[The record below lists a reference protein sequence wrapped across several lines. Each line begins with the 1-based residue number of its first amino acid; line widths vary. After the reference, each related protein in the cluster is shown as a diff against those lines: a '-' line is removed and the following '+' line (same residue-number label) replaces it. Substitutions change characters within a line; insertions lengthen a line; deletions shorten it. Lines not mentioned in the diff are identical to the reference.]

1 MSNVDAQPFPS
12 PAQPAAP
19 KAPKTAPVTEPAAE

>member
-19 KAPKTAPVTEPAAE
+19 KAPKTAPVAEPAAE